1 MGRTDLFA
9 AVKDLAFER
18 KSLYRG
24 SIKERRKLLDFL
36 EMNGWFGQDVEVL
49 PGNTALAGKNL
60 YVTEEQASA
69 LCSCLHLWLDGFRKG
84 NSEKLEILMRY
95 GEKTLPQ
102 TAALFRDYIS
112 AESLEDDIS
121 SWRLFDFLLFHLPAE
136 ITRLNTEE
144 MEKLV
149 DTLDIEATRAVSELY
164 AGFNAWIQKKLG
176 ISGWQYRFEY
186 RKKREE
192 TEAYTVRQFSGMA
205 YCLFN
210 EEWWERQG
218 LVEKACESAA
228 QANLWVFLAMHFV
241 CGLRSTDIVR
251 IPKPDLGV
259 PGETF
264 REKAVS
270 GTVESPEAVSRDVQ
284 IRIRFRPR
292 RPNKTMASS
301 GISDLKVFIPVS
313 LEKPMGIILGIAAS
327 HHPETK
333 PGESFIRADRS
344 VSRMRRFLGNDFMDI
359 LGGKGFASSRANKAY
374 LQGLEMM
381 ADSSEG
387 SMRGYMIA
395 ALARSHKGGLGTLP
409 DVTDI
414 YLRDAA
420 FSGYKP
426 EFIAREMFER
436 GVFGFIPHLLLEV
449 YAGSEYT
456 GLTIPEQTSL
466 IREVGIRPSGIESI
480 VRMCETSL
488 AKAKETVS
496 DIVSSGM
503 DVAVI
508 VQEIASGRAVSKQE
522 GCLCAMTGG
531 GFPCVFPER
540 PACVGCRYEIHTK
553 SILHHLSSEYAR
565 MRDLSGGSDGW
576 RYRAMMK
583 KAVLPVIG
591 EYLACTKDM
600 VQEADMGALSQ
611 IMEGGLSGYAYCG
624 EQTGGNGL
632 QQVPGG

>member
-1 MGRTDLFA
+1 MEKTDLFT
-9 AVKDLAFER
+9 AVKSLAYER

-24 SIKERRKLLDFL
+24 NVKERRKLLDFL
-36 EMNGWFGQDVEVL
+36 EMNDWFEQDIEV
-49 PGNTALAGKNL
+49 PIDDTTLAAKKL
-60 YVTEEQASA
+60 YVTEQQADI
-69 LCSCLHLWLDGFRKG
+69 LCSRLCLWLDGFRKG
-84 NSEKLEILMRY
+84 NSEKLEILIRH
-95 GEKTLPQ
+95 GEKKLPQ
-102 TAALFRDYIS
+102 TAALYREYIS
-112 AESLEDDIS
+112 GENRGNDIS
-121 SWRLFDFLLFHLPAE
+121 AWRLFDFLLFHLPGE
-136 ITRLNTEE
+136 VTGLNPAK

-149 DTLDIEATRAVSELY
+149 DTLDIEATRAVSELF
-164 AGFNAWIQKKLG
+164 AGFNTWMQKKLG

-210 EEWWERQG
+210 EEWWKRQE
-218 LVEKACESAA
+218 LVKKSCGSASY
-228 QANLWVFLAMHFV
+228 ANLWAFLAMHFV
-241 CGLRSTDIVR
+241 CALRSTDIIR
-251 IPKPDLGV
+251 LPKPDLGE
-259 PGETF
+259 PGEMF

-270 GTVESPEAVSRDVQ
+270 GMLESPEAISQDMQ
-284 IRIRFRPR
+284 IRIRYRPK
-292 RPNKTMASS
+292 RPNKTLSASR
-301 GISDLKVFIPVS
+301 IPDVKVFIPAS

-333 PGESFIRADRS
+333 PGEPFIRADRS
-344 VSRMRRFLGNDFMDI
+344 ISRMRGFLGKDFMDI

-381 ADSSEG
+381 ADASEG
-387 SMRGYMIA
+387 SIKGYMIA

-420 FSGYKP
+420 FSGYRP

-456 GLTIPEQTSL
+456 GLPIPDQTSL
-466 IREVGIRPSGIESI
+466 IREIGIRPSGIEGI
-480 VRMCETSL
+480 VRICETSL

-496 DIVSSGM
+496 DILSSGM
-503 DVAVI
+503 DIAAI

-531 GFPCVFPER
+531 GFPCAFPER

-565 MRDLSGGSDGW
+565 MRNLSGGPDGW
-576 RYRAMMK
+576 RYRAMVRE
-583 KAVLPVIG
+583 AVLPVIG
-591 EYLACTKDM
+591 EYLACTKEA
-600 VQEADMGALSQ
+600 VSEADMDALSQ

-632 QQVPGG
+632 QQVSGS

>member
-1 MGRTDLFA
+1 MGKTDLFA
-9 AVKDLAFER
+9 AVKELACER

-24 SIKERRKLLDFL
+24 SVKERRKLLDFL
-36 EMNGWFGQDVEVL
+36 EMNGWFGQHVGAL
-49 PGNTALAGKNL
+49 PDDTVSAGKKL
-60 YVTEEQASA
+60 YVTEEQAAA
-69 LCSCLHLWLDGFRKG
+69 LCSSLHLWLDGFRKG
-84 NSEKLEILMRY
+84 NSEKLEILMRHAR
-95 GEKTLPQ
+95 KTLPQ
-102 TAALFRDYIS
+102 TAALYREYI
-112 AESLEDDIS
+112 EGENLKDDIS
-121 SWRLFDFLLFHLPAE
+121 AWRLFDFLLFHLPGE
-136 ITRLNTEE
+136 ITELNSTE

-149 DTLDIEATRAVSELY
+149 DTLDIEATRAVSELF
-164 AGFNAWIQKKLG
+164 AGLNAWIQKKLG

-210 EEWWERQG
+210 EEWWGRQD
-218 LVEKACESAA
+218 LVKKACGSAA
-228 QANLWVFLAMHFV
+228 YANLWAFLAMHFV
-241 CGLRSTDIVR
+241 CGLRSTDIIR
-251 IPKPDLGV
+251 LPKPDLGE
-259 PGETF
+259 PGEMF
-264 REKAVS
+264 REKAIS
-270 GTVESPEAVSRDVQ
+270 GALESPGAISQDMQ
-284 IRIRFRPR
+284 IRIRYRPK
-292 RPNKTMASS
+292 RPNKTLAASQ
-301 GISDLKVFIPVS
+301 IPDVKVFIPAS

-333 PGESFIRADRS
+333 SGESFIRADRS
-344 VSRMRRFLGNDFMDI
+344 ISRMRGFLGKDFMDI

-381 ADSSEG
+381 ADASEG
-387 SMRGYMIA
+387 SIKGYMIA
-395 ALARSHKGGLGTLP
+395 ALARSHKGGLGSLP
-409 DVTDI
+409 DITDI

-436 GVFGFIPHLLLEV
+436 GIFGFIPHILLEV

-456 GLTIPEQTSL
+456 GLPISDQTKL
-466 IREVGIRPSGIESI
+466 IREIGIRPSGIEGI
-480 VRMCETSL
+480 VRICETSL
-488 AKAKETVS
+488 AQARETVS

-531 GFPCVFPER
+531 GFPCAFPER
-540 PACVGCRYEIHTK
+540 LACVGCRYEIHTK

-565 MRDLSGGSDGW
+565 MRDLSGGPDGW
-576 RYRAMMK
+576 RYRAMMR

-591 EYLACTKDM
+591 EYLACTKDA
-600 VQEADMGALSQ
+600 VPEADIDALSQ
-611 IMEGGLSGYAYCG
+611 IMEGGLSGYAYCS
-624 EQTGGNGL
+624 EQIGGNGL
-632 QQVPGG
+632 QQVSGS